1 MDVNMLR
8 VAALVQ
14 YTGKSFSGSQY
25 QVGVRTVQAELERA
39 LSLYLRSPIK
49 ASFSGRTDRGV
60 HAAGQVI
67 HFDVEQDELDLWRFC
82 WALNGILPNDV
93 SISRAQIVPD
103 TFHARFSARKREY
116 VYRILNRPQRSAL
129 LKDTHHFVFRSL
141 DQDRMKA
148 ASTAL
153 LGSHDFQAFR
163 STNAD
168 KTSTI
173 CDVSRAELLNLGEGQ
188 LEFWIAANHF
198 VYNMVRIV
206 VGTLI
211 EIGLG
216 QRAPESLSE
225 ALVACDRNL
234 AGPTAPPWGLSLN
247 SVEYP
252 EAYALFESNS

>member
-1 MDVNMLR
+1 MFR
-8 VAALVQ
+8 VAILVQ
-14 YTGKSFSGSQY
+14 YAGKAFSGSQY
-25 QVGVRTVQAELERA
+25 QVGVRTVQSELERA
-39 LSLYLRSPIK
+39 LSLYFKSPIK

-60 HAAGQVI
+60 HAAGQVV

-82 WALNGILPNDV
+82 WAMNGILPHDV
-93 SISRAQIVPD
+93 SVSRAQIVSD
-103 TFHARFSARKREY
+103 SFHARFSARKREY

-129 LKDTHHFVFRSL
+129 LKDTHCFVFRSL
-141 DQDRMKA
+141 DLDRMKA
-148 ASTAL
+148 ATPAL
-153 LGSHDFQAFR
+153 LGSKDFKAFR

-173 CDVSRAELLNLGEGQ
+173 CAVSRAELLNLGEGQ
-188 LEFWIAANHF
+188 LEFWIASNHF

-216 QRAPESLSE
+216 KRAPESLSE
-225 ALVACDRNL
+225 ALVAGDRNL
-234 AGPTAPPWGLSLN
+234 AGPTAPPWGLTLN

-252 EAYALFESNS
+252 DAYALFESDS